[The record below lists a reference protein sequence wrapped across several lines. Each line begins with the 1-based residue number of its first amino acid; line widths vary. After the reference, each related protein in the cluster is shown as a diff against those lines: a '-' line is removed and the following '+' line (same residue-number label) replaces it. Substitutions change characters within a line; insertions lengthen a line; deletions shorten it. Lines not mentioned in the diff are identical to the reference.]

1 MGYIEHAYIYIQ
13 CTCSVVVF
21 SFAIPLSSLS
31 TVFYYATTIA
41 CVSHKLPKQ
50 ETKRRELNS
59 DM

>member
-31 TVFYYATTIA
+31 TVFFFLCYDYRVRVTQVA
-41 CVSHKLPKQ
+41 
-50 ETKRRELNS
+50 ETRN
-59 DM
+59 